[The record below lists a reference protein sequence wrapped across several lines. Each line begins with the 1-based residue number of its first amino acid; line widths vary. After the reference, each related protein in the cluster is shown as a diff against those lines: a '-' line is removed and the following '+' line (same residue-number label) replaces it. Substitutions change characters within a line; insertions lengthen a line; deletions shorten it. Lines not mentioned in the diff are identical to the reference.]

1 MTNIPQKNDYN
12 FLVSGDSISKG
23 VVFDESRGRYSLIED
38 GYVSILQKVVKGAVF
53 NLSKFGNTVIKG
65 LGKLP
70 KDVQSSNPDIV
81 LIEFGGNDCDFNWTE
96 IAKNPEADHQPH
108 TDYNLFQKL
117 LRDSINSLKNNKIIP
132 VLLTLPPLDADKY
145 FKWVSQNSVEA
156 AKNILSWLGSVNK
169 IYWWQERYNA
179 AILKVAE
186 ETDTKFIDVRGAF
199 LEHPDFLNLICKDG
213 IHPNQNGHKVIA
225 EKILDYVK
233 PYYPFLLKE
242 NIAF

>member
-1 MTNIPQKNDYN
+1 MIGIPRKNDYN

-23 VVFDESRGRYSLIED
+23 VVFDESKGRYSLIED

-70 KDVQSSNPDIV
+70 KDVQNSNPDIV
-81 LIEFGGNDCDFNWTE
+81 LIEFGGNDCDFNWSE
-96 IAKNPEADHQPH
+96 IAENPEGNHQPH

-117 LRDSINSLKNNKIIP
+117 LKDSINSLKNNKIIP
-132 VLLTLPPLDADKY
+132 VLLTLPPLEADRY
-145 FKWVSQNSVEA
+145 FKWVSKNSIEA

-186 ETDTKFIDVRGAF
+186 ETDTKFIDIRGAF
-199 LEHPDFLNLICKDG
+199 LEHPDFSNFLCKDG

-225 EKILDYVK
+225 EKIIDYIR
-233 PYYPFLLKE
+233 PYYSFLLK
-242 NIAF
+242 